1 MADRV
6 VKVRLTAQVA
16 EYVQGMEQAAART
29 RDLGSEADRMAERGK
44 AFDVL
49 GKSMLAVGTI
59 AAVAVGIA
67 VSKFM
72 EFDAAMSNVEAATN
86 ESADNMNRLREAA
99 LDAGARTV
107 FSATEAANAIEEL
120 GKAGV
125 STQDILD
132 GGLDGALDLAAA
144 GGLGVAEAAGIAAVA
159 LKTFGLRG
167 TDMSHVAD
175 LLAAGAGK
183 AMGDVTDL
191 SAALNQAGLVAE
203 GTGLSIEETTAGLA
217 AFASAGL
224 LGSDAGTSFKSM
236 LQRLTPQSA
245 EAKSK
250 MEELGISAYD
260 AQGQFVGL
268 SAFAGNLK
276 DSLKSLTPE
285 QRNAALAVIFGS
297 DAVRA
302 ANVLYNEG
310 AEGIDE
316 WTTAVN
322 DQGYASEQAAKRLDN
337 LSGDV
342 EGLGGAFDTA
352 LIKTGSGAND
362 VLRDM
367 TQTLTA
373 VVAAYGEL
381 PAPMQQGVLA
391 GVALAAAVGLA
402 GGAFLLAIPKVAEF
416 RAALITLEPAA
427 PRAIGALRSV
437 LGILGGPWGLA
448 ITAGIAALTAFG
460 VSQANQASE
469 IKALTGTLDEQSGAL
484 TENSRKWIAS
494 KLQDGGILDAAKAAG
509 IGLED
514 LTNAIINQG
523 PALDEVQ
530 TKIADY
536 YETLKD
542 TKGTD
547 AQAEIR
553 RNSELLKSSIPQL
566 ADQVNK
572 AKDAFD
578 NEAEAAGASS
588 DAHGEGAATAEEAA
602 KAYLEES
609 KSVDAL
615 QSQLTQLIDA
625 INDVNGV
632 NQDAITANSDY
643 QEALAA
649 ADEQI
654 RLIAEGTEGYAA
666 TLDLSTEAGRNNTD
680 LLIDLADKSQTA
692 AKAQFDLD
700 GNTANYRAT
709 LEAGRQAV
717 YDRALALTG
726 NADAAQLLTDKIYA
740 IPTER
745 EFTMIAET
753 ADAQNKISALADTI
767 AWVQRKAA
775 EGVRISATVTGT
787 NIPVLPGQE
796 YATGGYTG
804 PGPKF
809 RPAGVVHADEFVST
823 KETLAR
829 PGNRAVLEYMHAGG
843 SMTGYADG
851 GATTRWQG
859 PVSYATA
866 SAPQIVNVTAPSGG
880 ERPIYMDG
888 SLFGV
893 MRELANGEARI
904 VVNDYETSSRV
915 GLENGLGR

>member
-6 VKVRLTAQVA
+6 VRVRLTAQVA
-16 EYVQGMEQAAART
+16 EYVQGMEQAADST
-29 RDLGSEADRMAERGK
+29 RRVGDAAASSAER
-44 AFDVL
+44 ARAMDTV
-49 GKSMLAVGTI
+49 GKSMLAIGTI

-72 EFDAAMSNVEAATN
+72 EFDQAMSNVEAATN

-125 STQDILD
+125 STQDILS

-342 EGLGGAFDTA
+342 EALGGAFDTA
-352 LIKTGSGAND
+352 LIRTGSAANESLRQIVQSATGVVDAIGDLPGPVLGVGLALGGVIAVIGLVGGAAL
-362 VLRDM
+362 VAIPKIAEFKAAM
-367 TQTLTA
+367 ATLNLSGGR
-373 VVAAYGEL
+373 AALGL
-381 PAPMQQGVLA
+381 GLASGALLAA
-391 GVALAAAVGLA
+391 GVAFSIWAARQAEATSQSNEFQASLDKSTGSLTDYTRNLVSKKLAEKGAYEAAKEAGVSQKELTDAVIEGGDALDSVLKKFGDNNTPATFFTGVGIRAGNASQAVRDLNSDLNTGKENFKDQAAAADDSAKSLEQIQGVAVETSDAVNDLADDIRNFGSAQFDVEESTAGLYEAFDALKENLDSGSASLDVTTEAGRQTQSAMLDAARAANENAASIAAVGGTNDDIA
-402 GGAFLLAIPKVAEF
+402 
-416 RAALITLEPAA
+416 
-427 PRAIGALRSV
+427 GALNAGRQRIIDARIA
-437 LGILGGPWGLA
+437 LGDSA
-448 ITAGIAALTAFG
+448 
-460 VSQANQASE
+460 
-469 IKALTGTLDEQSGAL
+469 
-484 TENSRKWIAS
+484 
-494 KLQDGGILDAAKAAG
+494 
-509 IGLED
+509 
-514 LTNAIINQG
+514 
-523 PALDEVQ
+523 
-530 TKIADY
+530 
-536 YETLKD
+536 
-542 TKGTD
+542 
-547 AQAEIR
+547 
-553 RNSELLKSSIPQL
+553 
-566 ADQVNK
+566 
-572 AKDAFD
+572 
-578 NEAEAAGASS
+578 
-588 DAHGEGAATAEEAA
+588 EAA
-602 KAYLEES
+602 KAYADKLIATPA
-609 KSVDAL
+609 SVKTSVELTGTEQAEAKL
-615 QSQLTQLIDA
+615 QRVKDA
-625 INDVNGV
+625 IRDVIN
-632 NQDAITANSDY
+632 
-643 QEALAA
+643 
-649 ADEQI
+649 
-654 RLIAEGTEGYAA
+654 LIATTSVFGGSAGGSQSGRATVAQANGGVLDFYANGGLRENHVAQIAPAGSFRVWAEPETGGEAYIPLAPAKRARSLDIWQETGRRLGVDGYAGGGMYASDRYARSA
-666 TLDLSTEAGRNNTD
+666 T
-680 LLIDLADKSQTA
+680 
-692 AKAQFDLD
+692 
-700 GNTANYRAT
+700 
-709 LEAGRQAV
+709 
-717 YDRALALTG
+717 
-726 NADAAQLLTDKIYA
+726 
-740 IPTER
+740 
-745 EFTMIAET
+745 
-753 ADAQNKISALADTI
+753 TI
-767 AWVQRKAA
+767 AAPVLPPIYVQNPFTGEYLIAK
-775 EGVRISATVTGT
+775 VDSRISA
-787 NIPVLPGQE
+787 
-796 YATGGYTG
+796 
-804 PGPKF
+804 
-809 RPAGVVHADEFVST
+809 ADDSI
-823 KETLAR
+823 R
-829 PGNRAVLEYMHAGG
+829 
-843 SMTGYADG
+843 
-851 GATTRWQG
+851 
-859 PVSYATA
+859 VSY
-866 SAPQIVNVTAPSGG
+866 
-880 ERPIYMDG
+880 
-888 SLFGV
+888 
-893 MRELANGEARI
+893 
-904 VVNDYETSSRV
+904 
-915 GLENGLGR
+915 ENGRGR

>member
-6 VKVRLTAQVA
+6 VRVRLTAQVA
-16 EYVQGMEQAAART
+16 EYVQGMEQAADST
-29 RDLGSEADRMAERGK
+29 RRVGDAAASSAER
-44 AFDVL
+44 ARAMDTV
-49 GKSMLAVGTI
+49 GKSMLAIGTI

-72 EFDAAMSNVEAATN
+72 EFDQAMSNVEAATN

-342 EGLGGAFDTA
+342 EALGGAFDTA
-352 LIKTGSGAND
+352 LIRTGSAAND
-362 VLRDM
+362 SLRQIVQSATGVVDAIGDLPGPVL
-367 TQTLTA
+367 
-373 VVAAYGEL
+373 G
-381 PAPMQQGVLA
+381 
-391 GVALAAAVGLA
+391 VGLA
-402 GGAFLLAIPKVAEF
+402 LGGIVAVIGLVGGAALVALPKIAEF
-416 RAALITLEPAA
+416 KLAMQTLNLSGGRAALGLGIAS
-427 PRAIGALRSV
+427 GAL
-437 LGILGGPWGLA
+437 LA
-448 ITAGIAALTAFG
+448 AGIAFSIWAARQSEAVQQSNEFSDSLDKSTGALTDYTRDLVAKKLAEKGAFEAAKEAG
-460 VSQANQASE
+460 VSQKE
-469 IKALTGTLDEQSGAL
+469 LTDAVIE
-484 TENSRKWIAS
+484 
-494 KLQDGGILDAAKAAG
+494 GGD
-509 IGLED
+509 
-514 LTNAIINQG
+514 
-523 PALDEVQ
+523 ALDDVLS
-530 TKIADY
+530 KIGANNTPGNIFNGIAVRAGLASQSIRDLNNDLN
-536 YETLKD
+536 TGKD
-542 TKGTD
+542 NFQD
-547 AQAEIR
+547 QA
-553 RNSELLKSSIPQL
+553 
-566 ADQVNK
+566 
-572 AKDAFD
+572 
-578 NEAEAAGASS
+578 
-588 DAHGEGAATAEEAA
+588 
-602 KAYLEES
+602 
-609 KSVDAL
+609 
-615 QSQLTQLIDA
+615 
-625 INDVNGV
+625 
-632 NQDAITANSDY
+632 
-643 QEALAA
+643 AA
-649 ADEQI
+649 ADESAQSLEQI
-654 RLIAEGTEGYAA
+654 QGVAVETSDAVN
-666 TLDLSTEAGRNNTD
+666 DLSDDIRNFGSAQFDVEESTAGLYEAFDSLKENLDAGSASLDVTTEAGR
-680 LLIDLADKSQTA
+680 QTQSAMLDTARA
-692 AKAQFDLD
+692 ANENAAAIAAVGGTNDEIAGAL
-700 GNTANYRAT
+700 N
-709 LEAGRQAV
+709 AGRQRIIDA
-717 YDRALALTG
+717 RIALGDSAQ
-726 NADAAQLLTDKIYA
+726 AAQVYADKL
-740 IPTER
+740 
-745 EFTMIAET
+745 IAT
-753 ADAQNKISALADTI
+753 P
-767 AWVQRKAA
+767 
-775 EGVRISATVTGT
+775 ATVQTSVTLNGT
-787 NIPVLPGQE
+787 EAAVANLDRVKQAIRDVINLVNSMPLFGGSSGGSQSGRATVAQANGGLLDF
-796 YATGGYTG
+796 YANGGLRENHVAQIAPAGSFRVWAEPETGGEAYIPLAPAKRARSLDIWQETG
-804 PGPKF
+804 
-809 RPAGVVHADEFVST
+809 RRLGVD
-823 KETLAR
+823 
-829 PGNRAVLEYMHAGG
+829 GYAGG
-843 SMTGYADG
+843 GMYAAD
-851 GATTRWQG
+851 R
-859 PVSYATA
+859 YASSSA
-866 SAPQIVNVTAPSGG
+866 VAPQISFNAPIVTSNGTLIGMIQGVAG
-880 ERPIYMDG
+880 ETVEFR
-888 SLFGV
+888 
-893 MRELANGEARI
+893 LAQESDRSRAGARRI
-904 VVNDYETSSRV
+904 
-915 GLENGLGR
+915 

>member
-1 MADRV
+1 VADRV
-6 VKVRLTAQVA
+6 VRVRLTAQVA

-29 RDLGSEADRMAERGK
+29 RDVGDEASRMAERGK

-59 AAVAVGIA
+59 AAVAVGLA
-67 VSKFM
+67 VAKFM

-86 ESADNMNRLREAA
+86 ESADNMDRLREAA

-322 DQGYASEQAAKRLDN
+322 DQGYASEQASKRLDN

-381 PAPMQQGVLA
+381 PGPIQQGVLA
-391 GVALAAAVGLA
+391 GLALTAAVALA
-402 GGAFLLAIPKVAEF
+402 GGAFLVAIPKVAEF

-427 PRAIGALRSV
+427 PRAIGALRGV

-460 VSQANQASE
+460 VSQATQASE
-469 IKALTGTLDEQSGAL
+469 VKALTGTLDEQSGAL

-494 KLQDGGILDAAKAAG
+494 KLQDGGILEAAKAAG

-514 LTNAIINQG
+514 LTDAIINQG
-523 PALDEVQ
+523 PALDEVD
-530 TKIADY
+530 KKVSDY
-536 YETLKD
+536 YETLKSA
-542 TKGTD
+542 KGTD
-547 AQAEIR
+547 AQATIR

-566 ADQVNK
+566 TDQVNK

-578 NEAEAAGASS
+578 NEAEAVGDAA
-588 DAHGEGAATAEEAA
+588 DAHGEGAEAADGQKQSLEDLAGVATDTNQAISDLAEE
-602 KAYLEES
+602 
-609 KSVDAL
+609 
-615 QSQLTQLIDA
+615 
-625 INDVNGV
+625 
-632 NQDAITANSDY
+632 
-643 QEALAA
+643 
-649 ADEQI
+649 I
-654 RLIAEGTEGYAA
+654 RNFG
-666 TLDLSTEAGRNNTD
+666 S
-680 LLIDLADKSQTA
+680 
-692 AKAQFDLD
+692 AQFDVEESTIALYDAFDSLKENLESGSASLD
-700 GNTANYRAT
+700 VTTQAGRDTGNALLETAKAANDNAAAIAAVGGSNDAIAGA
-709 LEAGRQAV
+709 LDAGRQRIIDARVALGDSRQAAELYADQLIATPAAV
-717 YDRALALTG
+717 TTAVALTG
-726 NADAAQLLTDKIYA
+726 TDTA
-740 IPTER
+740 IASLDRVKQAIR
-745 EFTMIAET
+745 E
-753 ADAQNKISALADTI
+753 TI
-767 AWVQRKAA
+767 NL
-775 EGVRISATVTGT
+775 INSM
-787 NIPVLPGQE
+787 PLF
-796 YATGGYTG
+796 GG
-804 PGPKF
+804 
-809 RPAGVVHADEFVST
+809 S
-823 KETLAR
+823 
-829 PGNRAVLEYMHAGG
+829 AGG
-843 SMTGYADG
+843 SQSGRATVPQANGGLLDFYANGGLRENHVAQIAPAGSFRVWAEPETGGEAYIPLAPSKRARSLDIWQETGRRLGVDGYAG
-851 GATTRWQG
+851 GG
-859 PVSYATA
+859 MYAA
-866 SAPQIVNVTAPSGG
+866 DRYAAAAVAAPQISFNAPIVTSNGTLVGMIQGVAG
-880 ERPIYMDG
+880 ETVEFR
-888 SLFGV
+888 
-893 MRELANGEARI
+893 LAQESDRSRAGARRI
-904 VVNDYETSSRV
+904 
-915 GLENGLGR
+915 

>member
-6 VKVRLTAQVA
+6 VRVRLTAQVA
-16 EYVQGMEQAAART
+16 EYVQGMEQAADST
-29 RDLGSEADRMAERGK
+29 RAVGDAAASSAER
-44 AFDVL
+44 ARAMDTV
-49 GKSMLAVGTI
+49 GKSMLAIGTI

-167 TDMSHVAD
+167 TDMAHVAD

-342 EGLGGAFDTA
+342 EALGGAFDTA
-352 LIKTGSGAND
+352 LIRTGSAAND
-362 VLRDM
+362 SLRQIVQSATGVVDAIGDLPGPVLGVGLALGGVIAVIGLVGGAALVAIPKIAEFKAAM
-367 TQTLTA
+367 ATLNLSGGR
-373 VVAAYGEL
+373 AALGL
-381 PAPMQQGVLA
+381 GLASGALLAA
-391 GVALAAAVGLA
+391 GVAFSIWAARQAEAVSQSNEFQDSLDKSTGSLTDYTRNLVAKKLAEK
-402 GGAFLLAIPKVAEF
+402 GAFE
-416 RAALITLEPAA
+416 AAKEA
-427 PRAIGALRSV
+427 
-437 LGILGGPWGLA
+437 
-448 ITAGIAALTAFG
+448 G
-460 VSQANQASE
+460 VSQKE
-469 IKALTGTLDEQSGAL
+469 LTDAVIE
-484 TENSRKWIAS
+484 
-494 KLQDGGILDAAKAAG
+494 GGD
-509 IGLED
+509 
-514 LTNAIINQG
+514 
-523 PALDEVQ
+523 ALDSV
-530 TKIADY
+530 
-536 YETLKD
+536 LKKFGD
-542 TKGTD
+542 NNTPATFFSGVGIR
-547 AQAEIR
+547 AGNASQAVRDLNNDLNTGKE
-553 RNSELLKSSIPQL
+553 NFK
-566 ADQVNK
+566 DQ
-572 AKDAFD
+572 A
-578 NEAEAAGASS
+578 
-588 DAHGEGAATAEEAA
+588 
-602 KAYLEES
+602 
-609 KSVDAL
+609 
-615 QSQLTQLIDA
+615 
-625 INDVNGV
+625 
-632 NQDAITANSDY
+632 
-643 QEALAA
+643 AA
-649 ADEQI
+649 ADDSAKSLEEIQGV
-654 RLIAEGTEGYAA
+654 AVETSDAVN
-666 TLDLSTEAGRNNTD
+666 DLSDDIRNFGSAQFDVEESTAGLYEAFDALKENLDAGSASLDVTTEAGR
-680 LLIDLADKSQTA
+680 QTQSAMLDTARA
-692 AKAQFDLD
+692 ANENAAAIAAVGGTNDEIAGAL
-700 GNTANYRAT
+700 N
-709 LEAGRQAV
+709 AGRQRIIDARIALGDSAEAAQV
-717 YDRALALTG
+717 YADKLIATPATVQTSVTLNGT
-726 NADAAQLLTDKIYA
+726 DAAVANLERVKSA
-740 IPTER
+740 IR
-745 EFTMIAET
+745 DVINLIAST
-753 ADAQNKISALADTI
+753 
-767 AWVQRKAA
+767 
-775 EGVRISATVTGT
+775 
-787 NIPVLPGQE
+787 PVLGGNSKVSGDGSMGSFA
-796 YATGGYTG
+796 YGGYTG

-809 RPAGVVHADEFVST
+809 KAAGIVHADEFVST
-823 KETLAR
+823 TETLAR
-829 PGNRAVLEYMHAGG
+829 PGNRAALEFMHAGG
-843 SMTGYADG
+843 SIDDFAAGRQAGTARQAGADGYAG
-851 GATTRWQG
+851 GG
-859 PVSYATA
+859 MYASDRYAAA
-866 SAPQIVNVTAPSGG
+866 SVAAPQISFNAPIVTSNGTLIGMIQGVAG
-880 ERPIYMDG
+880 ETVEFR
-888 SLFGV
+888 
-893 MRELANGEARI
+893 LAQESDRSRAGARRI
-904 VVNDYETSSRV
+904 
-915 GLENGLGR
+915 